1 MELLCKDIA
10 EKFRLPA
17 EENRKLLESAL
28 SKALTEAFGKKVIVY
43 LSGDSLSI
51 YRSTGRNGTV
61 VLKRLP
67 AGLLRKDLV
76 RRCRY
81 CVERELERRKTVIEF
96 GFLKSLRGTVVK
108 GVVDKVRKDGSLSV
122 LFYLDDLFDCREI
135 AGTCPASQQPPEERG
150 LYAPGDY
157 HYFFVSKVL
166 LIGQEKAL
174 KIDVRLSRT
183 SMRLPELLLKMK
195 SGVGEIR
202 CVKRISGCIS
212 VVTTPQK
219 LPREAILA
227 VSAELGERVRV
238 IWGSSAGSERKRK
251 RAKQPPTWDWASI

>member
-10 EKFRLPA
+10 EKFNLPA
-17 EENRKLLESAL
+17 QESRKLLESAL
-28 SKALTEAFGKKVIVY
+28 SEALTEAFGRRVIVF

-51 YRSTGRNGTV
+51 YRATGRDGSV

-67 AGLLRKDLV
+67 PGLLRKDLV

-81 CVERELERRKTVIEF
+81 CVERELQRRKTVIEF
-96 GFLKSLRGTVVK
+96 NYLKSLRGTAVK
-108 GVVDKVRKDGSLSV
+108 GVIDKVRSDGSLSV
-122 LFYLDDLFDCREI
+122 LFYLEDLFDCREI
-135 AGTCPASQQPPEERG
+135 AGTCPVSQQPPEERG
-150 LYAPGDY
+150 LYAPGDS

-166 LIGQEKAL
+166 LVDRGKTF

-195 SGVGEIR
+195 SGFGEFR
-202 CVKRISGCIS
+202 CVKRIAGCIS
-212 VVTTPQK
+212 VVVAPQR
-219 LPREAILA
+219 LPRETIMATA
-227 VSAELGERVRV
+227 AELGERVRV
-238 IWGSSAGSERKRK
+238 IWGSQAGSERKRK

>member
-1 MELLCKDIA
+1 LQLLCKDIA

-17 EENRKLLESAL
+17 GENRKLLESAL
-28 SKALTEAFGKKVIVY
+28 SESLTEAFGKKVIVF

-51 YRSTGRNGTV
+51 YLATGRNGSV
-61 VLKRLP
+61 ILKRLP
-67 AGLLRKDLV
+67 PGLLRKDLV

-81 CVERELERRKTVIEF
+81 CVERELERRKTIIEF
-96 GFLKSLRGTVVK
+96 GFLKSLRGTAVK
-108 GVVDKVRKDGSLSV
+108 GVVDRVRKDGSLSV
-122 LFYLDDLFDCREI
+122 LFYLDELFDYREI
-135 AGTCPASQQPPEERG
+135 AGTCPVSQQPTEERG
-150 LYAPGDY
+150 LYAPGDC

-166 LIGQEKAL
+166 LVGREKAL

-195 SGVGEIR
+195 SGIGEIR
-202 CVKRISGCIS
+202 CVKRIAGCIS
-212 VVTTPQK
+212 IVTAPKK

-238 IWGSSAGSERKRK
+238 IWGSRAGSERKRM